1 MNTGDLGTWAFTLTT
16 YSSVGKTVGSLEET
30 KDSGLGPGPLLTR
43 EFRVRPAVFFLFFFF
58 LFYFVS
64 LFWGRGRGFETGF
77 PYSFG
82 ACPGSLCRRD
92 WP

>member
-58 LFYFVS
+58 VLFCFPLLGKGEGVRDRIS
-64 LFWGRGRGFETGF
+64 L
-77 PYSFG
+77 
-82 ACPGSLCRRD
+82 
-92 WP
+92 